1 MPENFKVFLEALPI
15 IGISLVGIFA
25 VTAIIILVV
34 YLLNKGA
41 DWLEARRTASED
53 SEQ

>member
-1 MPENFKVFLEALPI
+1 MGENLKVFLKALPI
-15 IGISLVGIFA
+15 MGISVLGIFA

-41 DWLEARRTASED
+41 DWLEERKNNSGN
-53 SEQ
+53 EQ

>member
-1 MPENFKVFLEALPI
+1 MPENLKVFLEALPI
-15 IGISLVGIFA
+15 MGISLVGIFA
-25 VTAIIILVV
+25 VTAVIILVV

-41 DWLEARRTASED
+41 DWLEARKNASD

>member
-1 MPENFKVFLEALPI
+1 MAENFKVFLEALPI

-41 DWLEARRTASED
+41 DWLETRKNASD